1 MSPRFGTLLHAAA
14 LMATLVFAAPVAFA
28 DAEEDAHARAVA
40 GEEALAAKKYTEAAR
55 AYEEAFR
62 LHPLPT
68 YQRKLGE
75 AHKAGGDC
83 QSAIAAFQAY
93 FDKSKDADVVK
104 EIQACRET
112 LARSP
117 GAAAALGDGAVAV
130 LLRQGRY
137 DEALSASKK
146 EAEQSPKSGAAQTA
160 YGEAL
165 LSVGR
170 EREAAAQFEKA
181 LAAEPKSFHARLLLG
196 LGQLARGER
205 KKGRQTL
212 DKFFD
217 HYNAD
222 ELKTAAEL
230 TDLAIAMKSLERWQD
245 AHRVFG
251 EAVKQDKTY
260 VRAHVEWARLLLEKY
275 NISEARQTFDDAL
288 KLDPGSPEAH
298 VGLARAFVDAYEIPK
313 AFAAVEQALKSNK
326 NHVEARALLA
336 SLHLLSEEPE
346 KALEEVGRALAVN
359 GRDRFALAIRAAA
372 YYLMDDKPA
381 FAKAKR
387 RALKLHPKDVEFF
400 LAVASHAATFHRYEE
415 AIALIEEG
423 LAKDPT
429 YWRAYSPLGQNYLRQ
444 GNEVK
449 GREYLQKSWDKDPF
463 NARTKNILDLYDD
476 SIQHY
481 RFALTKNFRIRF
493 HKDDEKVLRRYV
505 VGLLERAH
513 ADMVKRYGF
522 KPKGPITVELFAK
535 AEDFAVRTVGTPS
548 LASLGVCFG
557 RVVTSMSPR
566 ARRAFN
572 WGQVLWHELNHVFT
586 LQASRARVPRWL
598 TEGMAVV
605 EEGRGHPSWAREMD
619 GRMFAAVR
627 AGKLRKILELN
638 LGFTRARSISEIL
651 QAYFQGAHAVMFI
664 EEKVGAE
671 GIVKMLRAFA
681 DGRRL
686 KAILPDVVGLSPEE
700 FDARFKAWMEKRFAH
715 LAKNFDIDYSQYE
728 DVDALEKKTTAEPKS
743 AVAWAQLAAG
753 RFRKRDVAGAE
764 AAIVKALAA
773 DPNDALSNYVAGELA
788 LFKKKHDEA
797 ISLYEKVLA
806 AGKDGY
812 DLRRSLALLYKR
824 KKLTDKAREHLAEAK
839 KRDPQALEPYQV
851 MAEIFEKAGE
861 TDKAMAEL
869 EHLGRV
875 DQKSF
880 VVLRRLVKHFAK
892 KGEAAKVI
900 EFGDLALYL
909 NPFDSLIHVELG
921 KALVAQ
927 GDTERGLVELQ
938 AALDSGHKDVV
949 SVHVAIAEAHL
960 AKGHRAEAQAAAQEA
975 LKVNA
980 QHPRAREI
988 ADQTK

>member
-1 MSPRFGTLLHAAA
+1 MSTLALALLGGTPRAH
-14 LMATLVFAAPVAFA
+14 A
-28 DAEEDAHARAVA
+28 DAEEDAHAKAVA
-40 GEEALAAKKYTEAAR
+40 GEEALAAKKFAEAAR
-55 AYEEAFR
+55 AYDEAFR

-83 QSAIAAFQAY
+83 QSAITAFQAY
-93 FDKSKDADVVK
+93 FEKSKDADVVK
-104 EIQACRET
+104 EIQECRES
-112 LARSP
+112 LARTP
-117 GAAAALGDGAVAV
+117 GTSGALGDGAIQIH
-130 LLRQGRY
+130 LRQGRY
-137 DEALSASKK
+137 EEALTGSKK
-146 EAEQSPKSGAAQTA
+146 DAEQNPKSGAALTA
-160 YGEAL
+160 YAESLLAVGKDAEAKVL
-165 LSVGR
+165 L
-170 EREAAAQFEKA
+170 EKA
-181 LAAEPKSFHARLLLG
+181 LAADPKAFHARLLLG
-196 LGQLARGER
+196 LGQLARGEVKR
-205 KKGRQTL
+205 GRQTL

-230 TDLAIAMKSLERWQD
+230 TYLAVAMKAMERWQD

-251 EAVKQDKTY
+251 EALKQDKTH
-260 VRAHVEWARLLLEKY
+260 VRAHVEWGRLLLEKY
-275 NISEARQTFDDAL
+275 NISEARQSFDDAL
-288 KLDPGSPEAH
+288 KIDPGSPEAH
-298 VGLARAFVDAYEIPK
+298 VGMARAFVDAYEIPK
-313 AFAAVEQALKSNK
+313 AFTSVESALKTNP

-336 SLHLLSEEPE
+336 SLHLLSVEPE
-346 KALEEVGRALAVN
+346 KALEEVGRGLSVN
-359 GRDRFALAIRAAA
+359 PTHRFALAIRASAF
-372 YYLMDDKPA
+372 YLMDDKPA

-387 RALKLHPKDVEFF
+387 RALKAHPKDVEWF
-400 LAVASHAATFHRYEE
+400 LTVASHAATFHRYEE
-415 AIALIEEG
+415 AVALIEEG
-423 LAKDPT
+423 LAKDPK
-429 YWRAYSPLGQNYLRQ
+429 YWRAYSPLGQNHLRQ

-476 SIQHY
+476 TIQHY

-505 VGLLERAH
+505 VELLERAH
-513 ADMVKRYGF
+513 AEMVKRYGF
-522 KPKGPITVELFAK
+522 KPRGPITVELFAK

-619 GRMFAAVR
+619 GRMFTAVR
-627 AGKLRKILELN
+627 GGKLRKILELN
-638 LGFTRARSISEIL
+638 LGFTRARSIAEIL

-664 EEKVGAE
+664 ESRLGSE
-671 GIVKMLRAFA
+671 GIVKMLRAF
-681 DGRRL
+681 GLGKRL
-686 KAILPDVVGLSPEE
+686 KAILPDVMGLSAEE
-700 FDARFKAWMEKRFAH
+700 FDAQFKTWMETRFAH
-715 LAKNFDIDYSQYE
+715 LATNFDLDYAKYE

-743 AVAWAQLAAG
+743 AVAWAELAAG
-753 RFRKRDVAGAE
+753 RFRKRDVKGAE

-773 DPNDALSNYVAGELA
+773 DANDALSNYVAGELA
-788 LFKKKHDEA
+788 LFKKKDDEA
-797 ISLYEKVLA
+797 IGAYEKVLA
-806 AGKDGY
+806 AGKDSY

-839 KRDPQALEPYQV
+839 KRDPQAVEPYSIL
-851 MAEIFEKAGE
+851 AEIFEKAGE

-869 EHLGRV
+869 EHVGRV
-875 DQKSF
+875 DHKNF
-880 VVLRRLVKHFAK
+880 VVLRRLVRHFAK
-892 KGEAAKVI
+892 KGEAAKVA
-900 EFGDLALYL
+900 EFGNLALYL

-927 GDTERGLVELQ
+927 GEGERGLLELR

-949 SVHVAIAEAHL
+949 EVHVAIAEAHL
-960 AKGHRAEAQAAAQEA
+960 AKGQRAEAQAAAQEA

-980 QHPRAREI
+980 QHPRAKEI